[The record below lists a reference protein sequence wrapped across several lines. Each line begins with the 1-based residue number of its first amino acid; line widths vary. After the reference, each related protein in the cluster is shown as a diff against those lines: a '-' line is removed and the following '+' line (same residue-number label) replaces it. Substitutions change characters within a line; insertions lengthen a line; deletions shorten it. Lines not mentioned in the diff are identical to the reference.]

1 MRLSPHFA
9 LAEFTR
15 SERAD
20 LLEIPNLPTPEEIEN
35 LRALCEAIL
44 EPARVALGRIY
55 VSSGFRSE
63 ALNRA
68 VGGAPESQHRRGE
81 AADVVPL
88 DAEVGDLFRLVVRS
102 LPFDQAIWEH
112 GGRWVHVSYSR
123 ERDGRRSVLRAVV
136 GANGRTVYRPIEWE
150 ELDGLRRG
158 VA

>member
-1 MRLSPHFA
+1 MLLSPHFN
-9 LAEFTR
+9 LSEFTQ

-20 LLEIPNLPTPEEIEN
+20 LLEIPNLPSQEEIEA
-35 LRALCEAIL
+35 LRALCVAVL

-68 VGGAPESQHRRGE
+68 VRGAPESQHRRGE

-88 DAEVGDLFRLVVRS
+88 DAEVGDLLRFVVRS
-102 LPFDQAIWEH
+102 TPFDLTIWEH
-112 GGRWVHVSYSR
+112 GGRWVHVSYSASR
-123 ERDGRRSVLRAVV
+123 PARGSVLRALT
-136 GANGRTVYRPIEWE
+136 GQSGKTIYRPIEPG
-150 ELDGLRRG
+150 ELDSLRRG